1 MKLCKITDETRH
13 ISVGL
18 LYFYEKSD
26 TYIIELSPDLSL
38 EDAPIFFDSFLRRKK
53 FTVGP
58 AESRRFVES
67 RIVPRDRQNLRSI
80 LENAGMREYE
90 PFRLLLLAEGRC
102 SQDDCVIRPISSEP
116 DWMAGRKKQWLVEA
130 DALPDRRYYFSFR
143 DGTEGIA
150 ALEPLVR
157 NDRTLAVILQKY
169 DELSAAKLIGGGR
182 TVDFG
187 SGRILMSNAVYD
199 NGLLELPRPGDR
211 EAILQGSLVDVPD
224 LCSELGVSRQYINR
238 RIQEEGIQP
247 FRKCG
252 GNNLYL
258 RKDVFALFD
267 Y

>member
-1 MKLCKITDETRH
+1 MKLCRITDEGRH
-13 ISVGL
+13 LLVGL
-18 LYFYEKSD
+18 LYYYEKSD
-26 TYIIELSPDLSL
+26 TYILELAPNLSL
-38 EDAPIFFDSFLRRKK
+38 SEAPIFFDGFLRRRE

-80 LENAGMREYE
+80 LKNAGLKEYDA
-90 PFRLLLLAEGRC
+90 FRILLQADGRC
-102 SQDDCVIRPISSEP
+102 PQDDCVIRPISKEP
-116 DWMAGRKKQWLVEA
+116 DWMAGRKKRWLLEA
-130 DALPDRRYYFSFR
+130 DALADRRYYFSFQ

-169 DELSAAKLIGGGR
+169 RGLSNAKLIGGGR
-182 TVDFG
+182 AVDFG
-187 SGRILMSNAVYD
+187 SGRILMSTAVYD
-199 NGLLELPRPGDR
+199 HGLHEAACPGDR
-211 EAILQGSLVDVPD
+211 EAILMRSLVDVPD
-224 LCSELGVSRQYINR
+224 LCAELSVSRQYINR
-238 RIQEEGIQP
+238 RLQEEGIQP

-258 RKDVFALFD
+258 RSQVQVLFD